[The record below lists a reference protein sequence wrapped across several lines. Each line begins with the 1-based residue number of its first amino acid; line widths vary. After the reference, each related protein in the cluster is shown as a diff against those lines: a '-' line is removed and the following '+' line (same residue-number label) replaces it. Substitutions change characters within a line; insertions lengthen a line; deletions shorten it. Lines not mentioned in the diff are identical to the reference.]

1 METIRIRDNS
11 NIDVAQLELSETV
24 VSYLRAIA
32 NVPLKELKDKYPDLL
47 IFPQSFDEWQDGLS
61 SQCIF
66 HLNDKTIRTSN
77 LMGFVGNNS
86 TELSIYSRFAD
97 GKNDFFLHYILQ
109 KVFCPHLLDLKHSYD
124 ELTIFDFLM
133 YLFPYYF
140 NKALSQGLFRK
151 YRSIECNDSR
161 VKGLIDISKHIR
173 LNIPFRGKIAYRTKE
188 YSYDNHIT
196 QLIRHTIEYIKT
208 LPFGKNLLL
217 GKETQENIRLIVDN
231 TPSYSHQDLRKVLLE
246 NLKEIWHPYYTEY
259 TTLQKICLQILK
271 HEGLKYDDYTETQ
284 VYGIL
289 FDGAWLWE
297 EYIGEVLKNNFKH
310 YTLENSN
317 FKLFKC
323 VDDGTE
329 KQKIIPDYIS
339 KDGEIVADAKYIPL
353 NKDASY
359 SEERTTAIYYKTLMY
374 MLRFSSKHGLLF
386 YPSKDE
392 VLPKK
397 YKIIHTDSY
406 LTEVP
411 FIVPKEK
418 ENTYN
423 AYCQE
428 MLKAEEHFKSLILEN
443 VQFKEEIEKL

>member
-11 NIDVAQLELSETV
+11 NIDIAQLELSETAI
-24 VSYLRAIA
+24 SYLREIA
-32 NVPLKELKDKYPDLL
+32 NIPLKELKDKYPDLL
-47 IFPQSFDEWQDGLS
+47 IFPQSFDEWQDGLD

-66 HLNDKTIRTSN
+66 HLYDKAIRTEIRTGN
-77 LMGFVGNNS
+77 LMGFVGCNS
-86 TELSIYSRFAD
+86 TELSICSRFAD

-173 LNIPFRGKIAYRTKE
+173 LNIPFRGKIAYKTRE
-188 YSYDNHIT
+188 YSYDNHVT
-196 QLIRHTIEYIKT
+196 QLIRHTIEYIKAF
-208 LPFGKNLLL
+208 PFGKNLLL
-217 GKETQENIRLIVDN
+217 GKETEENIRLIVDN
-231 TPSYSHQDLRKVLLE
+231 TSSYSHQDLRKVVLE
-246 NLKEIWHPYYTEY
+246 NLKEICHPYYTEY

-297 EYIGEVLKNNFKH
+297 EYIGEVLKNDFKH

-339 KDGEIVADAKYIPL
+339 KDGKIVADAKYIPL

-359 SEERTTAIYYKTLMY
+359 SEERATAIYYKTLMY

-397 YKIIHTDSY
+397 YKIIRTDSY

-428 MLKAEEHFKSLILEN
+428 MLEAEEHFKSLILEN
-443 VQFKEEIEKL
+443 V